1 MTSFFACW
9 TTAAC
14 RCAVAK
20 PGRWASWSL
29 PLALIVGVLLESQAG
44 MAQPGA
50 VMQIPV
56 PAPVRGA
63 SVGGPG
69 GNNVSSGS
77 SQVTQPGTVS
87 MPGEILLGE
96 PLAMP
101 GETVPVGS
109 WSGRAGVKAVAVAEM
124 PWMAGGV
131 GTSAVAFAPPGRAP
145 VPAQVPAQ
153 YRVVV
158 ATPSEGHVQA
168 LKQVVPEAIA
178 LEGGRLMQAG
188 AFVDWRRANALRR
201 AVGAYGFQAEVRG
214 LSR

>member
-1 MTSFFACW
+1 MM
-9 TTAAC
+9 
-14 RCAVAK
+14 AV
-20 PGRWASWSL
+20 
-29 PLALIVGVLLESQAG
+29 ILESQAG

-56 PAPVRGA
+56 PAPVRGS

-69 GNNVSSGS
+69 GNVKGGS
-77 SQVTQPGTVS
+77 SQETQPGAIS
-87 MPGEILLGE
+87 IPGEILLGE

-124 PWMAGGV
+124 PWMTGGF
-131 GTSAVAFAPPGRAP
+131 GGYAVAFAPPS
-145 VPAQVPAQ
+145 QVPVQPQAQ

-158 ATPSEGHVQA
+158 VTPSDGHVQA